1 MANVKLN
8 NKKLLEKLQAQ
19 LTLIQ
24 GKKISQQE
32 LLDKCIE
39 FSEEHIKEFV
49 NEKIS
54 PPLLT
59 PEKVKRILSNAIDCP
74 IYFKG
79 KSDDELI
86 YGV

>member
-8 NKKLLEKLQAQ
+8 KKKLLEKLQAQ
-19 LTLIQ
+19 LTLLQ

-39 FSEEHIKEFV
+39 FSEEHVEEFI
-49 NEKIS
+49 NEKLS
-54 PPLLT
+54 VPLLT
-59 PEKVKRILSNAIDCP
+59 PEKIERILSNPIDCP
-74 IYFKG
+74 IYCKD

-86 YGV
+86 YGR

>member
-24 GKKISQQE
+24 GKKMSQQE

-39 FSEEHIKEFV
+39 FSEEHFDDFI
-49 NEKIS
+49 NEKLS
-54 PPLLT
+54 LSLLT
-59 PEKVKRILSNAIDCP
+59 PEKMERILSNPIDVP
-74 IYFKG
+74 IYFKN

-86 YGV
+86 YDI

>member
-8 NKKLLEKLQAQ
+8 KKKLLEKLQAQ
-19 LTLIQ
+19 LTLLQ
-24 GKKISQQE
+24 GKKISQQD

-39 FSEEHIKEFV
+39 FSEEHVEEFI

-59 PEKVKRILSNAIDCP
+59 PEKMERILSNSIDCP
-74 IYFKG
+74 IYFKD

-86 YGV
+86 YGL